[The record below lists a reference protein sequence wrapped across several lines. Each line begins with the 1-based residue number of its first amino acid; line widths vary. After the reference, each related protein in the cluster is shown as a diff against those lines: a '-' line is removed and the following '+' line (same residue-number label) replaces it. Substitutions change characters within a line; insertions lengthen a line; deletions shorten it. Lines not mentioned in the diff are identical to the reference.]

1 MRRKHFAATT
11 LVVLGGFTLAACGG
25 DDSMS
30 GMSGMDSSTSTPSE
44 SGSSDSASDFND
56 ADVTFATDMIPH
68 HRQAVEMAAL
78 AESRAESAEVKAL
91 AKQIMD
97 AQDPEI
103 ETMSG
108 WLSAWGEP
116 VPEEMSGMDMST
128 SMPGMMS
135 SDEMDELM
143 NASGKEFDQ
152 LFLTKMIKHHEGAI
166 EMAKAEQADGMY
178 PDAVA
183 LAQEIESAQTE
194 EIATM
199 QGLLD

>member
-1 MRRKHFAATT
+1 LRKKQFAATA

-25 DDSMS
+25 DESMS

-44 SGSSDSASDFND
+44 SGSSDPASDFND
-56 ADVTFATDMIPH
+56 ADVRFATDMIPH

-78 AESRAESAEVKAL
+78 AEGRAESAEVKAL

-103 ETMSG
+103 QTMSR

-116 VPEEMSGMDMST
+116 VPEDMSGMDMST
-128 SMPGMMS
+128 PMPGMMS

-143 NASGKEFDQ
+143 KATAADFDQ
-152 LFLTKMIKHHEGAI
+152 MFLTMMVEHHNGAI
-166 EMAKAEQADGMY
+166 EMAKTEQAEGEY
-178 PDAVA
+178 SDAVA
-183 LAQEIESAQTE
+183 LAQEIEAAQTE
-194 EIATM
+194 EIAMM
-199 QGLLD
+199 QGLIN